1 MRLPASKFVIPC
13 MALIIFLSPLGFAA
27 TTVAPGYEPVMRTVN
42 YADLDLTDT
51 RAVEVLYQRIKSAAD
66 KVCEHADWRS
76 YETLLHVRGCM
87 KRAIAQAVRDVNS
100 PGLTSLHMAATNQ
113 SMAASNQMDFQG

>member
-27 TTVAPGYEPVMRTVN
+27 TTLSPGYVSVMQIVKF
-42 YADLDLTDT
+42 ADLDLTDT
-51 RAVEVLYQRIKSAAD
+51 RAVEVLYERIKSAAD
-66 KVCEHADWRS
+66 KVCEPADSRS
-76 YETLLHVRGCM
+76 VETLVHVRRCM
-87 KRAIAQAVRDVNS
+87 KHAVAQAVRDVNS

-113 SMAASNQMDFQG
+113 SMAASNQMDFQ